1 MTSNKNYRP
10 DVDGL
15 RALAVLLVVACHA
28 GVSQLAGGFVG
39 VDIFFVISGF
49 VVTRSICSAQAAG
62 NFRFRDFYVRRAKRL
77 VPALFV
83 MMAVTFAFSVVF
95 LIPDD
100 AMEVAKNM
108 AYVAGFASN
117 VYLAKMTGYFAPTAE
132 QQPLLHTW
140 SLSVEEQFY
149 LVFPLV
155 LFGLRH
161 ARARVKIASFIALG
175 LASLA
180 WSEMAVRAGAPGAY
194 YFSQYRAFE
203 FILGVVV
210 AFLGQWNSA
219 RTARGLLAVLSLI
232 GVLACATFI
241 GGKPFPG
248 VWALAPTV
256 PAALLILSGHDSKVI
271 RAVLGNRVALW
282 IGLRS
287 YGIYLWHWPILFAF
301 RRFGLTSDVA
311 IVCAVALSFV
321 VAALSHRYVEQPL
334 RYARVSFRRAVIGYI
349 LAPIA
354 LAASTVAVGRTSTN
368 FLFMYPQQFREI
380 YTASTDRDWMQ
391 GRGALCWGAVGV
403 TSEAKCS
410 VGAPGGRKAVL
421 WGDSHAYHFVYFFRE
436 LGNEFGLSVHDM
448 ARPLC
453 PPVADPPIGTRPNM
467 DEPCREHDRLVMNYL
482 LKSSDIEVVFLSGT
496 WGAYVAPSNVKRNE
510 RGFGPEQIDE
520 DLYRTAKALL
530 DAGKQVVILDDV
542 PPMPDGLINCPL
554 YNGLRWS
561 PFARSCEFSRQ
572 SAAGVEA
579 ANHEVVGNLAARLPA
594 VKVMHTYG
602 AACSNGMCATAAGN
616 IPLYRSNDTT
626 HLNLEGGAHYYQ
638 LYRRSRPGELE
649 AIITG
654 RP

>member
-1 MTSNKNYRP
+1 MTSNNNYRP

-28 GVSQLAGGFVG
+28 GWHQLSGGFIG

-49 VVTRSICSAQAAG
+49 VVTRSISDAQEAG
-62 NFRFRDFYVRRAKRL
+62 RFRFRDFYIRRAKRL
-77 VPALFV
+77 VPALFL
-83 MMAVTFAFSVVF
+83 MMATTFVFSVVF

-155 LFGLRH
+155 LFALRH
-161 ARARVKIASFIALG
+161 ARPRVKVAAFTALG

-180 WSEMAVRAGAPGAY
+180 WSEVAVHGGAPGAY

-203 FILGVVV
+203 FILGVLVALIGQWKNAGVIREVVV
-210 AFLGQWNSA
+210 AMCLFA
-219 RTARGLLAVLSLI
+219 I
-232 GVLACATFI
+232 LACAYFI

-248 VWALAPTV
+248 VWALLPTA
-256 PAALLILSGHDSKVI
+256 PAAMLIFFGRDSKI
-271 RAVLGNRVALW
+271 ARGVLANRVALW

-287 YGIYLWHWPILFAF
+287 YGIYLWHWPVLFAF
-301 RRFGLTSDVA
+301 RRFGLTGAVETWG
-311 IVCAVALSFV
+311 AVALSFA
-321 VAALSHRYVEQPL
+321 VAAVSYRFVEQPL
-334 RYARVSFRRAVIGYI
+334 RYTRVGLRRAALGYI

-354 LAASTVAVGRTSTN
+354 LAASTVAVGRTTTN
-368 FLFMYPQQFREI
+368 FLFMYPAQFREI

-391 GRGALCWGAVGV
+391 GRGALCWGAVGI
-403 TSEAKCS
+403 TPAANCS
-410 VGAPGGRKAVL
+410 VGTSGGKKAVL

-436 LGNEFGLSVHDM
+436 LGKEFGLSVHDM

-453 PPVADPPIGTRPNM
+453 PPVAYPPIGTRPNM
-467 DEPCREHDRLVMNYL
+467 DEPCREHDRLVMSYL
-482 LKSSDIEVVFLSGT
+482 LREKDVDVVFLSGT
-496 WGAYVAPSNVKRNE
+496 WGAYATSSVSSPNE
-510 RGFGPEQIDE
+510 RGFASGQIDE
-520 DLYRTAKALL
+520 DLYRTAKALIE
-530 DAGKQVVILDDV
+530 AGKQVVILDDV
-542 PPMPDGLINCPL
+542 PPIPTGLINCPL
-554 YNGLRWS
+554 YNSLRWA

-579 ANHEVVGNLAARLPA
+579 ANHAVVTNLERRLPA

-602 AACSNGMCATAAGN
+602 AACSNGLCATAAGN
-616 IPLYRSNDTT
+616 TPLYRSNDAT
-626 HLNLEGGAHYYQ
+626 HLNLKGGASYYH

-649 AIITG
+649 TILSG
-654 RP
+654 RN